1 MSEPL
6 RRSCAWCSPPGSPT
20 YDPTASHGLC
30 GKHARETLLITPLLG
45 ALATLRGPSFMG
57 DDAKARCARLI
68 DSVVSRLN
76 REELLHIFASESP
89 ASSPDLPASMPVDD
103 IRVAAPG
110 DTSERTP

>member
-1 MSEPL
+1 MCP
-6 RRSCAWCSPPGSPT
+6 R
-20 YDPTASHGLC
+20 
-30 GKHARETLLITPLLG
+30 HARETLLITPLLG

-57 DDAKARCARLI
+57 DDAKAKCARLI

-89 ASSPDLPASMPVDD
+89 QSSSPSPVTVPA
-103 IRVAAPG
+103 VATERAAEG